1 MNPPEFDDKN
11 WKPVPRV
18 QEWPL
23 FQPEALP
30 ENWKIVQKHF
40 EDRAGDDYNWHL
52 YFDGK
57 MLIIYECDDTINRFN
72 GEPIRH
78 IFQYEFPIQGARWFV
93 DNIKRFFLKPGEPG
107 ALPAHKF
114 SLTEYCGDEKLGISR
129 LVDCYASTP
138 GYCFKNQS
146 RCGHPNR
153 DLCQRFDMSDEAL
166 FKEGGYLALFTEIA
180 ERYERGKLE
189 EKP

>member
-1 MNPPEFDDKN
+1 MKPPKFDAKN

-18 QEWPL
+18 QEWPVY
-23 FQPEALP
+23 QPEALP
-30 ENWKIVQKHF
+30 DNWHKITEYYEQRVS
-40 EDRAGDDYNWHL
+40 EYNWQY
-52 YFDGK
+52 YFDGTK
-57 MLIIYECDDTINRFN
+57 LIIYDHKDSINRFD
-72 GEPIRH
+72 GKPIRH
-78 IFQYEFPIQGARWFV
+78 IHQYEFPIQGARWFV

-138 GYCFKNQS
+138 GYALENLS
-146 RCGHPNR
+146 RCEHPDQ
-153 DLCQRFDMSDEAL
+153 DLCQCFDMSDEAL

-180 ERYERGKLE
+180 ERYERGEL
-189 EKP
+189 